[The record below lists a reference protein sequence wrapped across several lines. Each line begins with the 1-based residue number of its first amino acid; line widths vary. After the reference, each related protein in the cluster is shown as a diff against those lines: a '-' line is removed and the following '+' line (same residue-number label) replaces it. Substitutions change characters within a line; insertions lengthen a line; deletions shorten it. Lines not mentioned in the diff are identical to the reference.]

1 MAGALTVI
9 CYGKIAG
16 AQLRPLRGESACS
29 QVPIALPSALS
40 GRRRSRD
47 AVAIPAYL
55 YHRSRRDVM

>member
-29 QVPIALPSALS
+29 QVPIALPSPEM
-40 GRRRSRD
+40 D

-55 YHRSRRDVM
+55 YHRSRRDVMCS